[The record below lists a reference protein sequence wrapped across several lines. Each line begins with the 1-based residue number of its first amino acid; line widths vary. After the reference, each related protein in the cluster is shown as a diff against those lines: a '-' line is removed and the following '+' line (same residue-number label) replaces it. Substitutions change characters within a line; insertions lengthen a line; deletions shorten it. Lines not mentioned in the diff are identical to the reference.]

1 MTTPAHRM
9 RREVV
14 RFFRTPKGL
23 LILLLTGLIGP
34 AQVVPSARLAWPGL
48 AAAMAAAVLVDVP
61 MLRWRKRRWEFPSG
75 AVLTGMLVG
84 MLMSPHEP
92 WHVGAICS
100 AAAVAL
106 KYIVRTPSANVFNP
120 AALAL
125 VGAYYAF
132 DAGHSWWG
140 ALPDLTLASSLPLL
154 FATGG
159 FITWRVNKAPLV
171 LMFLGTYYGLFT
183 LAAFIGDPAHVAEVF
198 IAPDLQAVLFFASFI
213 LTDPPTSPTRYG
225 DQLIYGAL
233 VAVAAYA
240 TYELMGVVFYLLAGV
255 LVGNVWEAGRRLT
268 MHRRHAKR
276 RATAALAS

>member
-1 MTTPAHRM
+1 MTTRA
-9 RREVV
+9 RRTTRAVV

-23 LILLLTGLIGP
+23 LILLLGVLI
-34 AQVVPSARLAWPGL
+34 AAANVVPATRQAWPGL
-48 AAAMAAAVLVDVP
+48 AAAIGASALVDLP

-92 WHVGAICS
+92 WYVGAVCS

-106 KYIVRTPSANVFNP
+106 KYVVRTPTANVFNP

-140 ALPDLTLASSLPLL
+140 ALPDLTLGSSIPLL
-154 FATGG
+154 FLAGG

-171 LMFLGTYYGLFT
+171 LMFLGAYYGLFT
-183 LAAFIGDPAHVAEVF
+183 LAAFVGDPAHVAEVF
-198 IAPDLQAVLFFASFI
+198 IAPDLHAVLFFACFI
-213 LTDPPTSPTRYG
+213 LTDPPTSPTRHREQLLYG
-225 DQLIYGAL
+225 TL
-233 VAVAAYA
+233 VALTAWV
-240 TYELMGVVFYLLAGV
+240 TFERLGVVYYLLAGV
-255 LVGNVWEAGRRLT
+255 LVGNVYEAA
-268 MHRRHAKR
+268 RRHWQAR
-276 RATAALAS
+276 RRTAEA